1 MMVMDN
7 SQGVKNMYGM
17 GMKMLPAGIEN
28 FEEICTEGYYYVDKT
43 ALIRELLQK
52 RGKVNLFTRPRR
64 FGKTLNMSMLRHF
77 FEFGQEKPAFDGTE
91 ISKDTSLCRA
101 YMGRF
106 PAVSVSLKSV
116 NGADYETARAVLC
129 AVIGSEALRFEELL
143 SSDKL
148 SDREKELYE
157 QLITVD
163 KTGQGVYAMPQPVLM
178 GSLRT
183 LTVLLEK
190 HYGRKVIL
198 LIDEYDVPLA
208 KAKEQGYYDQMLFLV
223 RSLFEQALKTNDSL
237 YFAVLTGCLRISKES
252 IFTGLNNMIL
262 FSITD
267 AECSSYFGFT
277 DDEVKKMLDDYHLGG
292 KYEII
297 REWYDGYRFGDT
309 DVYCPWDV
317 ISYVRKLLAKPSLP
331 PQDYWSDTSSN
342 DAVKK
347 LLEKASS
354 GTRDEVERLISGE
367 PVWKAVR
374 EELTYKELYDDVENV
389 WGILF
394 AAGYLTQRG
403 EAAGNMRQLAIPNRE
418 IHNIFMTQIR
428 EWMQEKARADKKR
441 LQAFCEAF
449 QNADAAAVQQIF
461 TQFLIETVSVR
472 DTAVRKELKEN
483 FYHGF
488 LLGLLRFREDW
499 KTISNRESG
508 MGYAD
513 ICIEMPSEKR
523 AVVIE
528 LKYAE
533 NGNLKAG
540 CRAAM
545 CQIQEKGYKNLP
557 FLNGWN
563 PVTACGMA
571 CHGKECMAVFETAG
585 KEEE

>member
-1 MMVMDN
+1 
-7 SQGVKNMYGM
+7 MYGM

-252 IFTGLNNMIL
+252 IFTGLNNLKIHT
-262 FSITD
+262 ITD
-267 AECSSYFGFT
+267 SRYDEYFGFT
-277 DDEVKKMLDDYHLGG
+277 DADVKEVLNAYNLE
-292 KYEII
+292 KYAYVLQ
-297 REWYDGYRFGDT
+297 EWYDGYCFGNVK
-309 DVYCPWDV
+309 VYCPWDV
-317 ISYVRKLLAKPSLP
+317 MNYC
-331 PQDYWSDTSSN
+331 
-342 DAVKK
+342 DA
-347 LLEKASS
+347 LLEDSEAEPENYWANTSGNAMVRRFIGKADRQ
-354 GTRDEVERLISGE
+354 TRSEIERLIAGE
-367 PVWKAVR
+367 CIVKPINQ
-374 EELTYKELYDDVENV
+374 ELTYSELDISVDNLWSV
-389 WGILF
+389 LF
-394 AAGYLTQRG
+394 TTGYLTQRG
-403 EAAGNMRQLAIPNRE
+403 RKSGGQWQLTVPNQE
-418 IHNIFMTQIR
+418 IR
-428 EWMQEKARADKKR
+428 ELFVRQIQEWFKEEARADEGKLER
-441 LQAFCEAF
+441 FCQAFYRG
-449 QNADAAAVQQIF
+449 DASTAEELLNGYLWKSIS
-461 TQFLIETVSVR
+461 IR
-472 DTAVRKELKEN
+472 DTAVKKEMKEN
-483 FYHGF
+483 FYHGI
-488 LLGLLRFREDW
+488 LLGLLQHENNW
-499 KTISNRESG
+499 EIQSNAESG
-508 MGYAD
+508 EGYCD
-513 ICIEMPSEKR
+513 ILIKTQDRIGIVMEMKYVEDGGLETGCKKALRQIEERQYDAALFRDGMEKIR
-523 AVVIE
+523 
-528 LKYAE
+528 KYGIAF
-533 NGNLKAG
+533 
-540 CRAAM
+540 
-545 CQIQEKGYKNLP
+545 YKKNCKVML
-557 FLNGWN
+557 G
-563 PVTACGMA
+563 
-571 CHGKECMAVFETAG
+571 
-585 KEEE
+585 